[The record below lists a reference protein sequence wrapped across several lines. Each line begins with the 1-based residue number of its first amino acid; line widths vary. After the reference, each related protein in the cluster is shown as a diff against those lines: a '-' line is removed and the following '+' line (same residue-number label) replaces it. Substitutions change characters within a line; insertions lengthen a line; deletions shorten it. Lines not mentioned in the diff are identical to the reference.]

1 MAKRVG
7 RKLLLA
13 LAGVMAAT
21 VAHADPIMG
30 PFRGSLV
37 CAQLK
42 GTNNI
47 LRAPLDVLVR
57 KSDVIFA
64 RPVYNAS
71 GSIVTGSELGSGTI
85 DADGKMHLTSTWEF
99 GGYGFTGDYSGVI
112 TAAGGTLTGAQAWHG
127 TNGMVDTRACM
138 AAIVPVHVDSE

>member
-1 MAKRVG
+1 MAKEIEHTI
-7 RKLLLA
+7 LLT
-13 LAGVMAAT
+13 LAGVLAAT
-21 VAHADPIMG
+21 AAHADPIMG

-42 GTNNI
+42 STNNI

-64 RPVYNAS
+64 RPVFNAS
-71 GSIVTGSELGSGTI
+71 GSMTVGSELGSGAI

-99 GGYGFTGDYSGVI
+99 GGYGFTGDYSGVV
-112 TAAGGTLTGAQAWHG
+112 TAAGGTLTGAQLWHA

-138 AAIVPVHVDSE
+138 AAIVPIHVGSE

>member
-1 MAKRVG
+1 MAI
-7 RKLLLA
+7 KLQHKILLA
-13 LAGVMAAT
+13 LAGVLTAT

-64 RPVYNAS
+64 RPVFNAS
-71 GSIVTGSELGSGTI
+71 GSLTTGSELGSGTI

-99 GGYGFTGDYSGVI
+99 GGYGFTGDYSGVV
-112 TAAGGTLTGAQAWHG
+112 TAAGGTLTGKQLWHG

-138 AAIVPVHVDSE
+138 AAIVPVHVESE

>member
-1 MAKRVG
+1 MAKKIA
-7 RKLLLA
+7 RKLSLA
-13 LAGVMAAT
+13 LAGVFAAT
-21 VAHADPIMG
+21 AAHADPIMG

-42 GTNNI
+42 TTNNI
-47 LRAPLDVLVR
+47 LRAPLDVIVR

-64 RPVYNAS
+64 RPVFNAN

-99 GGYGFTGDYSGVI
+99 GSYGFTGDYSGVI
-112 TAAGGTLTGAQAWHG
+112 TAAGGTLTGTQLWHA

-138 AAIVPVHVDSE
+138 AAIVPIHVGSE